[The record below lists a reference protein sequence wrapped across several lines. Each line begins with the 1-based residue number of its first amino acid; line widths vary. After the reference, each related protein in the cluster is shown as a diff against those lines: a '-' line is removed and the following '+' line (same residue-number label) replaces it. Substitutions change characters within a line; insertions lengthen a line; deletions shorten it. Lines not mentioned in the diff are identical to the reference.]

1 MTEGAG
7 CFAVRRLLPADAPAF
22 RALRLEAL
30 ERHPEAFGTSLE
42 TEAAAGNDFFVARL
56 SENAIFGGSLPGA
69 PQLGGIMALA
79 IPSNAKSRHKGL
91 LWGVYLR
98 PEARRSGLA
107 ATLLEAVLDHARGQV
122 EEVRLAVTVGNAAA
136 RQLYLRAGFT
146 DWGLEPRAVKIG
158 ETYYDEHQMVL
169 RL

>member
-7 CFAVRRLLPADAPAF
+7 RFAVRRLLPADAPAF

-30 ERHPEAFGTSLE
+30 EHHPEAFGASLE
-42 TEAAAGNDFFVARL
+42 EEAAADNAFFATRL
-56 SENAIFGGSLPGA
+56 AGNAIFGGSLPGA

-79 IPSNAKSRHKGL
+79 IPSSPKSRHKAL

-107 ATLLEAVLDHARGQV
+107 AALLEAVLNHARGQA
-122 EEVRLAVTVGNAAA
+122 EEVRLAVTAGNTAA
-136 RQLYLRAGFT
+136 RRLYLRAGFT
-146 DWGLEPRAVKIG
+146 DWGMEPRAVKIG
-158 ETYYDEHQMVL
+158 GTYYDEHQMVL